1 MAFCLFHDICISL
14 SGVLNFQIPESQFP
28 GSGRYGRFRSGW
40 KVQSPALFFAASSK
54 ASEKEKSIFFTKR
67 PHPLLVASS
76 DSASLLIGLM
86 PPVDQPDFLVCF

>member
-1 MAFCLFHDICISL
+1 MESTE
-14 SGVLNFQIPESQFP
+14 SGS
-28 GSGRYGRFRSGW
+28 
-40 KVQSPALFFAASSK
+40 FFAASSK